1 MKYSH
6 LIIVI
11 IALVCL
17 IQVASATPKMYIQPS
32 SLMAANGSTFTVDVK
47 VGPMG
52 EEVTT
57 AMYILQFDNTHLK
70 VISQTQGGF
79 LSMGGE
85 ETKVDKNDFD
95 NTAGTVTYG
104 EYIKA
109 TPDENHFG
117 VYSPGTL
124 ASITFEAICDD
135 GAGDLNITK
144 PKLAVVIGRLDD
156 PPNIK
161 ITYRDA
167 SSMNIYNGLYTVS
180 AYPRGD
186 LNHNWVAAD
195 AGDVT
200 LMLRASVDD
209 ITTNLEYD
217 LNNNG
222 AEADAGDVT
231 LMLRASV
238 GDITL

>member
-1 MKYSH
+1 M
-6 LIIVI
+6 I

-17 IQVASATPKMYIQPS
+17 IQVASAEPKMYIQPS
-32 SLMAANGSTFTVDVK
+32 SSMATNGSTFTVDVK
-47 VGPMG
+47 VGPLG

-57 AMYILQFDNTHLK
+57 AMYVLQFDNTHLK

-79 LSMGGE
+79 LSLGGE
-85 ETKVDKNDFD
+85 DTKVDKNEFN

-109 TPDENHFG
+109 IPDTSHFG

-135 GAGDLNITK
+135 GTGDLNITK

-156 PPNIK
+156 PPNIRV
-161 ITYRDA
+161 TYLDA
-167 SSMNIYNGLYTVS
+167 SGINVFNGSYMINP
-180 AYPRGD
+180 YPRGD

-200 LMLRASVDD
+200 LMLRASVED
-209 ITTNLEYD
+209 ITTNPEYD

>member
-1 MKYSH
+1 MKYIQPI
-6 LIIVI
+6 LMV
-11 IALVCL
+11 IALLCL
-17 IQVASATPKMYIQPS
+17 IQVASAAPKIFIEPS
-32 SLMAANGSTFTVDVK
+32 SSMVANGSTFTVNVK
-47 VGPMG
+47 VGPIG

-57 AMYILQFDNTHLK
+57 AMYVLHFDNTHLK

-79 LSMGGE
+79 LGMGGE
-85 ETKVDKNDFD
+85 DTKVDKNKID
-95 NTAGTVTYG
+95 NTAGTATYG

-109 TPDENHFG
+109 IPDESHFG
-117 VYSPGTL
+117 VTSQGTL

-135 GAGDLNITK
+135 ETGDLNITE
-144 PKLAVVIGRLDD
+144 PYLAVVIGRLDD
-156 PPNIK
+156 PPNIRVSYLDFSG
-161 ITYRDA
+161 I
-167 SSMNIYNGLYTVS
+167 NIYNGSYMIS
-180 AYPRGD
+180 PYPRGD

-200 LMLRASVDD
+200 LMLRASVGDV
-209 ITTNLEYD
+209 TTNPEYD

-222 AEADAGDVT
+222 AKADAGDVT

>member
-1 MKYSH
+1 MKYIQPI
-6 LIIVI
+6 LMV
-11 IALVCL
+11 IALLCL
-17 IQVASATPKMYIQPS
+17 IQVASAAPKIFIEPS
-32 SLMAANGSTFTVDVK
+32 NPTVTNGSTFTVNVK

-57 AMYILQFDNTHLK
+57 AMYVLRFDNTHLK
-70 VISQTQGGF
+70 VISQTPGGF
-79 LSMGGE
+79 LSIGGE
-85 ETKVDKNDFD
+85 ATKVDKNVFD

-109 TPDENHFG
+109 PPDASHFG
-117 VYSPGTL
+117 VTSQGTL

-144 PKLAVVIGRLDD
+144 PKLAVVIGRFDD
-156 PPNIK
+156 PPNIRV
-161 ITYRDA
+161 TYLDA
-167 SSMNIYNGLYTVS
+167 SGINIYNGSYMIS
-180 AYPRGD
+180 PYPRGD

-200 LMLRASVDD
+200 LMLRASVGDV
-209 ITTNLEYD
+209 TTNPDYD

-238 GDITL
+238 GDIIL

>member
-1 MKYSH
+1 MKYTQQI
-6 LIIVI
+6 LIVI
-11 IALVCL
+11 ALICL
-17 IQVASATPKMYIQPS
+17 IQVASAAPEMYIQPS
-32 SLMAANGSTFTVDVK
+32 SLMATNGSTFTVDVK
-47 VGPMG
+47 VGPLG

-57 AMYILQFDNTHLK
+57 AMYVLQFDNTHLK

-79 LSMGGE
+79 LSMGGV
-85 ETKVDKNDFD
+85 ETKVDKNEFN

-109 TPDENHFG
+109 TPDASHFG
-117 VYSPGTL
+117 VSTQGTL
-124 ASITFEAICDD
+124 ASITFEAIGDD
-135 GAGDLNITK
+135 GTGDLNITK
-144 PKLAVVIGRLDD
+144 PKLAVVIGRLDN
-156 PPNIK
+156 PPNIRV
-161 ITYRDA
+161 TYIDA
-167 SSMNIYNGLYTVS
+167 SGINVYNGSYTIS
-180 AYPRGD
+180 SYPRGD

-200 LMLRASVDD
+200 LMLRASVGD
-209 ITTNLEYD
+209 ITTNPEYD

>member
-1 MKYSH
+1 M
-6 LIIVI
+6 I

-17 IQVASATPKMYIQPS
+17 IQVASAEPKMYIQPS
-32 SLMAANGSTFTVDVK
+32 SLMATNGSTFTVDVK

-57 AMYILQFDNTHLK
+57 AMYVLQFDNTHLK

-79 LSMGGE
+79 LSLGGE
-85 ETKVDKNDFD
+85 ETKVDKNEFN

-109 TPDENHFG
+109 IPDTSHFG

-135 GAGDLNITK
+135 ETGDLNITK
-144 PKLAVVIGRLDD
+144 PKLAVVIGR
-156 PPNIK
+156 PNDIK
-161 ITYRDA
+161 VTYLYA
-167 SSMNIYNGLYTVS
+167 SGINIYNGSYTIS

-200 LMLRASVDD
+200 LMLRASVGD
-209 ITTNLEYD
+209 ITTNPEYD